1 MKASCFS
8 IGIQQSSLI
17 IEIMIQKYLKDLE
30 RMEVLITSHAKV
42 FLGNKGNSYIH
53 TAQNAKVTSTRNVYG
68 KTVMKNGRRKV
79 FRGVFRTDS
88 NIYDKAYEEI
98 VNWVT

>member
-1 MKASCFS
+1 
-8 IGIQQSSLI
+8 
-17 IEIMIQKYLKDLE
+17 
-30 RMEVLITSHAKV
+30 MEVLITSHAKV
-42 FLGNKGNSYIH
+42 FLGNKDNSYIH

-98 VNWVT
+98 VNRVT